1 MLELERVKE
10 ILAKPLCDSR
20 IHRNGRLRIDSPL
33 LPDVFVCFSFTPKN
47 EAVSLYGYSMPLNA
61 FNYIPRDALRP
72 QQNLYFDRL
81 IDSPYV
87 IHRANDFI
95 FLGQIEGTNPPF
107 NGEKF
112 KNPYDN
118 EKHTEKDIS
127 TAFEKLKTAES
138 KLEQSGF
145 TQELKIILK
154 GEESSQN
161 LEGFIPMDSLKVD
174 EGGGNIIDYPVNE
187 GFKRVVFYHKPFEN
201 DAPLLM
207 GALGFM
213 PFLTGMGDVL
223 AFDTLFDAYKGLIFK
238 EEDENE

>member
-10 ILAKPLCDSR
+10 ILNKELCS
-20 IHRNGRLRIDSPL
+20 HYHTYGRVRASSEIMPEIL
-33 LPDVFVCFSFTPKN
+33 LCFSLTPKD
-47 EAVSLYGYSMPLNA
+47 EAVSLYGNSMPLNA
-61 FNYIPRDALRP
+61 FSYVHTESLSNRDEIF
-72 QQNLYFDRL
+72 FDRTLDAPYL
-81 IDSPYV
+81 I
-87 IHRANDFI
+87 HKNNDFY
-95 FLGQIEGTNPPF
+95 FVGKIENANAPF

-112 KNPYDN
+112 TNPYDN

-138 KLEQSGF
+138 KLENSGF

-154 GEESSQN
+154 GEEASQN

-174 EGGGNIIDYPVNE
+174 EGGGNIVDYPVNE

-223 AFDTLFDAYKGLIFK
+223 MFDTLFDAYKEIKFK
-238 EEDENE
+238 KEIL